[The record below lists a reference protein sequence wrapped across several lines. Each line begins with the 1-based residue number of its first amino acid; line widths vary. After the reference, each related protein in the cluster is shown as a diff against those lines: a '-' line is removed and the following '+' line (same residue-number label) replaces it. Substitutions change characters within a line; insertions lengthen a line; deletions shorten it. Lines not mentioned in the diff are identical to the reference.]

1 MRALEATKAIT
12 GDMSI
17 NQTIREWPE
26 TVGIFQLFGLDA
38 CCGGPLP
45 IREAAERH
53 GLEPETVL
61 MTLNRHR
68 GE

>member
-1 MRALEATKAIT
+1 MEATQAIL
-12 GDMSI
+12 GDMTI
-17 NQTIREWPE
+17 NETIREWPE

-53 GLEPETVL
+53 GLEPDTVL
-61 MTLNRHR
+61 MALNRHR
-68 GE
+68 GS